1 MVTVRIQRSTSQMTS
16 STRTVNGSLRKRYGY
31 ASASSRTSIPRSRS
45 AADEN
50 VADLGAGAVAARRR
64 AIDGYSHPTVE
75 TLTHF
80 GARRSGVHVSGPLYN
95 DLERSSWT
103 MMPKHVVKTGL
114 AFTIV
119 VDCEHWFPLSGDQ
132 QTLARTEYM
141 LVDARTPTWIV
152 CERVWFRERTTN
164 QEAVQTMGLEWDA
177 QTYEKR
183 PLFADASYKL
193 TGRIASRWD
202 FPLHEQDRMM
212 HVVLGFVALLSHRK
226 VAMTK
231 TASQP
236 GQCDHIRVEPPRSYS
251 VERIV
256 DDVNRRR
263 HTR

>member
-1 MVTVRIQRSTSQMTS
+1 MATRAHPHVRRYQGRVPPPMRTSRISERVRSRRGGARSTATAIQ
-16 STRTVNGSLRKRYGY
+16 LW
-31 ASASSRTSIPRSRS
+31 
-45 AADEN
+45 
-50 VADLGAGAVAARRR
+50 RRL
-64 AIDGYSHPTVE
+64 H
-75 TLTHF
+75 TLVPVVPAF
-80 GARRSGVHVSGPLYN
+80 HVSGPLYN